1 MHLDWI
7 RWKLFAP
14 KAKQLSPQ
22 KLSLQHM
29 KISNESKVG
38 IFTAIA
44 LTILILGYNFLK
56 GRDLFTRTNTYYA
69 EFSKV
74 DGLVPS
80 NPVLI
85 SGYRIGQVTSVDPV
99 VYGDS
104 IRFRVSIEVQKSME
118 IPVNSTIK
126 IYSADLFGSK
136 AIEMLRGNSTE
147 VAVNHAQLEGFME
160 PGLVENLS
168 KITLPLRE
176 KVESILSGL
185 DSTMNGPEGEALKE
199 SMRQLP
205 ITMARMN
212 GTLASLESTMNGRVQ
227 EIMTNANKIVKNLAD
242 NGENIDMAIANFR
255 SFSDT
260 LSALELQAVVTNA
273 TSALA
278 QLNTTLTNINDGNGS
293 LGKLATD
300 EALYTNLKD
309 ASASLDALLKDMKEH
324 PKRYVSFS
332 VFGKKDKK

>member
-1 MHLDWI
+1 
-7 RWKLFAP
+7 
-14 KAKQLSPQ
+14 
-22 KLSLQHM
+22 M

-85 SGYRIGQVTSVDPV
+85 SGYRIGQVTSVNPIMD
-99 VYGDS
+99 GDS
-104 IRFRVSIEVQKSME
+104 IRFRVAIEVQRSME
-118 IPVNSTIK
+118 IPVNSVIK

-147 VAVNHAQLEGFME
+147 MAENHAQLEGYME

-176 KVESILSGL
+176 KVEHILSGL
-185 DSTMNGPEGEALKE
+185 DSTMNGPEGEALKS

-205 ITMARMN
+205 VTMARLN

-227 EIMTNANKIVKNLAD
+227 DIINNANKIVQNLAD
-242 NGENIDMAIANFR
+242 NSGNIDAAIANFKA
-255 SFSDT
+255 FSDT
-260 LSALELQAVVTNA
+260 LSAVQLQAVVNNA

-278 QLNTTLTNINDGNGS
+278 QLNETLTNINDGKGS
-293 LGKLATD
+293 LGKLAQD
-300 EALYTNLKD
+300 EALYNKLRD
-309 ASASLDALLKDMKEH
+309 ASASLDALLKDLKEH
-324 PKRYVSFS
+324 PKRYVNFS
-332 VFGKKDKK
+332 IFGKKDKK